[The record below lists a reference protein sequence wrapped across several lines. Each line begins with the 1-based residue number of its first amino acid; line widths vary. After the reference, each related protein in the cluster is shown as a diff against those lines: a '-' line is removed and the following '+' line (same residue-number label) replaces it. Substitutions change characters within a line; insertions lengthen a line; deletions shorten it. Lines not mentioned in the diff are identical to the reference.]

1 LNRDQAEIVHGGR
14 RYVVPVSEID
24 GRPGVLR
31 FPDGALVDK
40 RRLML
45 VDEYGEKFTVRGK
58 VPAFGGPDVGSL
70 PYLSVVDVVA
80 EITD

>member
-1 LNRDQAEIVHGGR
+1 MNRDQAEIVHGGR

-24 GRPGVLR
+24 GRPGLLR

-40 RRLML
+40 TRLML
-45 VDEYGEKFTVRGK
+45 VDECGEKFMVYGR
-58 VPAFGGPDVGSL
+58 VPAFGGDDVGPL
-70 PYLSVVDVVA
+70 PYLSVVDVVT